1 MEELWRGPS
10 AVHSPT
16 PLHPSSIQTHRRRLL
31 LPATAPLH
39 SSSML
44 RLSASFSLL
53 YPPSLSPSVSHPRP
67 RRLRALVVA
76 ASASPSARSLR
87 LLEWGK
93 VCRAVASFAGTAHGR
108 EATEK
113 QLWGVESV
121 SYERSWKLLRE
132 TEAAVRLLGSSGG
145 ALDFSGL
152 DTVAVE
158 SAINCVS
165 GGSVIKGQEA
175 MAVVSLMLFVESLQ
189 VTIKA
194 AMKQDEDSYN
204 LLLPLTETILD
215 AVVSKSLV
223 KSIQDV
229 IDDDGS
235 VKDTASPELRRYRD
249 QVQALESR
257 LCQLMDKLIRNADN
271 EASLSEVSIV
281 NGRCCIKIT
290 GDKSSSFD
298 GLLLSSGSDAG
309 SMIEPIVAVPLND
322 ELQGARALVVRAELE
337 ALSKLTD
344 KILLELDNIQ
354 ILMQETV
361 TLDKVTARARYS
373 IAYDGTLPDLYLPNI
388 EHGIV
393 NAAKD
398 EPASTTSSAQLTKRP
413 WKLFIPNAYHPLLL
427 QQHQENLRRTKKDV
441 ASATAEIRRRRIYGQ
456 DITEEDQLA
465 SELDFMKIRV
475 SELERNHP
483 IPVDFMIAEETT
495 VLVITGPNTGGKT
508 ISLKTVGLAS
518 LMAKI
523 GLYIL
528 ASEPVKIPWFDAVYA
543 DIGDE
548 QSLTQSLSTF
558 SGHLKQIGAIRA
570 QSTSQS
576 LVLLDEVGAGTNPLE
591 GAALGM
597 SLLESFAEA
606 GSFLTL
612 ATTHHGELKTLKYS
626 NDSFENACVE
636 FDEENLK
643 PTFRILWGIPGRS
656 NAINIAER
664 LGLPLDII
672 ESSRQLLGTAGA
684 EINALIMDMEKFKQ
698 EYHEQLQQAQHYLM
712 QSKELHNDLEVA
724 QKSIVDH
731 STAQRKRKSRVVSEY
746 AVMARSIIHKKFQ
759 QYRESAVAQR
769 VLEEEKA
776 AEKAKSEGAKS
787 PEPSSTSALKK
798 TQNTNSITV
807 AEANGKIIDE
817 DGGIPEVGDLVY
829 VPKLKNQ
836 ATVVKI
842 DSSKNEVQVQAGMM
856 KLKLKLKDVKVQKQ
870 KTSR

>member
-1 MEELWRGPS
+1 
-10 AVHSPT
+10 
-16 PLHPSSIQTHRRRLL
+16 
-31 LPATAPLH
+31 
-39 SSSML
+39 ML
-44 RLSASFSLL
+44 RLSASLSLL
-53 YPPSLSPSVSHPRP
+53 YPPSLSLSVSHLRP
-67 RRLRALVVA
+67 RRLRALVVT

-121 SYERSWKLLRE
+121 SYERSRKLLRE
-132 TEAAVRLLGSSGG
+132 TEAAVRLLSSSGG

-189 VTIKA
+189 VTIRA
-194 AMKQDEDSYN
+194 AMKQDEDSHN

-215 AVVSKSLV
+215 AVVSKPLV

-235 VKDTASPELRRYRD
+235 MKDTASPELRRYRD

-309 SMIEPIVAVPLND
+309 SMIEPIIAIPLND

-456 DITEEDQLA
+456 DIAEEDQLA

-558 SGHLKQIGAIRA
+558 SGHLKQIG
-570 QSTSQS
+570 
-576 LVLLDEVGAGTNPLE
+576 VGAGTNPLE

-731 STAQRKRKSRVVSEY
+731 GIAQRKRKSRVVSEY

-759 QYRESAVAQR
+759 QCRESAVAQR

-776 AEKAKSEGAKS
+776 AEKAKSEGAKG
-787 PEPSSTSALKK
+787 PEPSSTSAPKK
-798 TQNTNSITV
+798 TQNTNSSMVT
-807 AEANGKIIDE
+807 EANGKIIDE
-817 DGGIPEVGDLVY
+817 NGGIPEVGDLVY

-870 KTSR
+870 RTSR

>member
-1 MEELWRGPS
+1 
-10 AVHSPT
+10 
-16 PLHPSSIQTHRRRLL
+16 
-31 LPATAPLH
+31 
-39 SSSML
+39 ML

-108 EATEK
+108 EATE
-113 QLWGVESV
+113 LWGVESV

-152 DTVAVE
+152 DTVVE

-807 AEANGKIIDE
+807 AEANDE

>member
-1 MEELWRGPS
+1 
-10 AVHSPT
+10 
-16 PLHPSSIQTHRRRLL
+16 
-31 LPATAPLH
+31 
-39 SSSML
+39 ML

-152 DTVAVE
+152 DTVVE

-807 AEANGKIIDE
+807 AEANDE

>member
-1 MEELWRGPS
+1 
-10 AVHSPT
+10 
-16 PLHPSSIQTHRRRLL
+16 
-31 LPATAPLH
+31 
-39 SSSML
+39 ML

-152 DTVAVE
+152 DTVVE

-712 QSKELHNDLEVA
+712 
-724 QKSIVDH
+724 
-731 STAQRKRKSRVVSEY
+731 
-746 AVMARSIIHKKFQ
+746 
-759 QYRESAVAQR
+759 
-769 VLEEEKA
+769 
-776 AEKAKSEGAKS
+776 
-787 PEPSSTSALKK
+787 
-798 TQNTNSITV
+798 
-807 AEANGKIIDE
+807 
-817 DGGIPEVGDLVY
+817 
-829 VPKLKNQ
+829 
-836 ATVVKI
+836 
-842 DSSKNEVQVQAGMM
+842 
-856 KLKLKLKDVKVQKQ
+856 
-870 KTSR
+870 

>member
-1 MEELWRGPS
+1 
-10 AVHSPT
+10 
-16 PLHPSSIQTHRRRLL
+16 
-31 LPATAPLH
+31 
-39 SSSML
+39 
-44 RLSASFSLL
+44 
-53 YPPSLSPSVSHPRP
+53 
-67 RRLRALVVA
+67 
-76 ASASPSARSLR
+76 
-87 LLEWGK
+87 
-93 VCRAVASFAGTAHGR
+93 
-108 EATEK
+108 
-113 QLWGVESV
+113 
-121 SYERSWKLLRE
+121 
-132 TEAAVRLLGSSGG
+132 
-145 ALDFSGL
+145 
-152 DTVAVE
+152 
-158 SAINCVS
+158 
-165 GGSVIKGQEA
+165 

>member
-1 MEELWRGPS
+1 
-10 AVHSPT
+10 
-16 PLHPSSIQTHRRRLL
+16 LHG
-31 LPATAPLH
+31 
-39 SSSML
+39 SSML

-53 YPPSLSPSVSHPRP
+53 YPPSLSPSVSHLRP

-121 SYERSWKLLRE
+121 SYERSRKLLRE

-189 VTIKA
+189 VTIRA
-194 AMKQDEDSYN
+194 AMKQDEDSHN

-215 AVVSKSLV
+215 AVVSKLLV

-309 SMIEPIVAVPLND
+309 SMIEPIIAVPLND

-456 DITEEDQLA
+456 DIAEEDQLA

-597 SLLESFAEA
+597 SLLGSFAEA

-672 ESSRQLLGTAGA
+672 ESSRHLLGTAGA

-731 STAQRKRKSRVVSEY
+731 GIAQRKRKSRVVSEY

-776 AEKAKSEGAKS
+776 AEKAKSEGAKG
-787 PEPSSTSALKK
+787 PEPASTSAPKK
-798 TQNTNSITV
+798 TQNTNSSMVT
-807 AEANGKIIDE
+807 EANDE
-817 DGGIPEVGDLVY
+817 NGGIPEVGDLVY

-870 KTSR
+870 RTSR

>member
-1 MEELWRGPS
+1 
-10 AVHSPT
+10 
-16 PLHPSSIQTHRRRLL
+16 
-31 LPATAPLH
+31 
-39 SSSML
+39 
-44 RLSASFSLL
+44 
-53 YPPSLSPSVSHPRP
+53 
-67 RRLRALVVA
+67 
-76 ASASPSARSLR
+76 
-87 LLEWGK
+87 
-93 VCRAVASFAGTAHGR
+93 
-108 EATEK
+108 
-113 QLWGVESV
+113 
-121 SYERSWKLLRE
+121 
-132 TEAAVRLLGSSGG
+132 
-145 ALDFSGL
+145 
-152 DTVAVE
+152 
-158 SAINCVS
+158 
-165 GGSVIKGQEA
+165 

-257 LCQLMDKLIRNADN
+257 LCQLMDNLIRNADN

>member
-1 MEELWRGPS
+1 
-10 AVHSPT
+10 
-16 PLHPSSIQTHRRRLL
+16 
-31 LPATAPLH
+31 
-39 SSSML
+39 ML

-807 AEANGKIIDE
+807 AEANGKII
-817 DGGIPEVGDLVY
+817 G
-829 VPKLKNQ
+829 
-836 ATVVKI
+836 
-842 DSSKNEVQVQAGMM
+842 
-856 KLKLKLKDVKVQKQ
+856 
-870 KTSR
+870 

>member
-1 MEELWRGPS
+1 
-10 AVHSPT
+10 
-16 PLHPSSIQTHRRRLL
+16 
-31 LPATAPLH
+31 
-39 SSSML
+39 ML

-53 YPPSLSPSVSHPRP
+53 YPPSLSPSVSHLRP

-121 SYERSWKLLRE
+121 SYERSRKLLRE

-189 VTIKA
+189 VTIRA
-194 AMKQDEDSYN
+194 AMKQDEDSHN

-215 AVVSKSLV
+215 AVVSKLLV

-309 SMIEPIVAVPLND
+309 SMIEPIIAVPLND

-456 DITEEDQLA
+456 DIAEEDQLA

-597 SLLESFAEA
+597 SLLGSFAEA

-672 ESSRQLLGTAGA
+672 ESSRHLLGTAGA

-731 STAQRKRKSRVVSEY
+731 GIAQRKRKSRVVSEY

-776 AEKAKSEGAKS
+776 AEKAKSEGAKG
-787 PEPSSTSALKK
+787 PEPASTSAPKK
-798 TQNTNSITV
+798 TQNTNSSMVT
-807 AEANGKIIDE
+807 EANGKIIDE
-817 DGGIPEVGDLVY
+817 NGGIPEVGDLVY

-870 KTSR
+870 RTSR